1 MLQKTYLVVSENS
14 GSRLYRMQG
23 DMASTRYHVQ
33 RSYASRGDV
42 REDAYACTCNCSSR
56 ILNKVREIHVVFSC
70 LPLFRESPKCV
81 SAMLPCS
88 VIVVSPWRATIT
100 TTATTKS
107 ILTCVMCA
115 RGEPKTFFLYKN
127 KFWWCNWLA
136 VESFHKNSVLLRKT
150 FAMAIH

>member
-42 REDAYACTCNCSSR
+42 REDAYACTCNFSSR

-70 LPLFRESPKCV
+70 LPLFRESPKCGGGGGGG
-81 SAMLPCS
+81 
-88 VIVVSPWRATIT
+88 
-100 TTATTKS
+100 
-107 ILTCVMCA
+107 A
-115 RGEPKTFFLYKN
+115 RG
-127 KFWWCNWLA
+127 LA
-136 VESFHKNSVLLRKT
+136 SMLHARAPFQCK
-150 FAMAIH
+150 MP